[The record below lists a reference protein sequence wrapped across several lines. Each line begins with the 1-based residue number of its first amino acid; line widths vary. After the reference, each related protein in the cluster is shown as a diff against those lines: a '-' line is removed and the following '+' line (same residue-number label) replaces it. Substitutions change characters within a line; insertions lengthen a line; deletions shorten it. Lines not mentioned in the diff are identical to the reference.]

1 MTKTILFVDDS
12 RLVQE
17 IYRQKLMQER
27 FRVLIAGGGL
37 EALRILSRETP
48 DLILLDLLMP
58 DVDGYKILEVV
69 KREPRLKEVPVI
81 VFTGKS
87 QSTELQKAIGL
98 GAHSYIVKSTT
109 PPNEVVHQIRQV
121 LRETCEERQTYRLR
135 VDPYLLDAPRLAEA
149 YGLRK
154 LSCADCDAS
163 LVLLL
168 GNPEDGGWPSG
179 RLVCSRCDKVFPERS
194 MRQAT
199 M

>member
-27 FRVLIAGGGL
+27 FRVLVAGGGL
-37 EALRILSRETP
+37 EALRILSKETP

-69 KREPRLKEVPVI
+69 KRELRLKEVPVI

-87 QSTELQKAIGL
+87 QSTELQKALDL
-98 GAHSYIVKSTT
+98 GAHGYIVKSTT
-109 PPNEVVHQIRQV
+109 PPNEVVHQIRQT
-121 LRETCEERQTYRLR
+121 LRETCDERRTYRLR
-135 VDPYLLDAPRLAEA
+135 VDPYLLDASRLAEA
-149 YGLRK
+149 HGLRK

-168 GNPEDGGWPSG
+168 EDPEDGGWPSA
-179 RLVCSRCDKVFPERS
+179 RLVCSCCDRIFPERS
-194 MRQAT
+194 VRQAT